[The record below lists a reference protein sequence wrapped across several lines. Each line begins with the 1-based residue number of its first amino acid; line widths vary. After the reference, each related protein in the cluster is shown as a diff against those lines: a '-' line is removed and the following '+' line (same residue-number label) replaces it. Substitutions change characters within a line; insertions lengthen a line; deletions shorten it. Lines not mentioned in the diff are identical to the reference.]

1 MRRRFEVLPVLPIS
15 SKMLVKLNTFT
26 LLGIDAV
33 PVEVEV
39 DCADVGLPKTILV
52 GLPETVVKE
61 STFRIER
68 AIENSGFYNPM
79 HRVVIN
85 LAPADLPKQASSF
98 DLPISLG
105 LLAGSGQIPSEALN
119 RFAIVGELALDG
131 TMRSIKGA
139 LPIALAARKLGI
151 EHLIVPAEN
160 AREAAVVEGIRVY
173 PISSLT
179 EAVGFLTGAF
189 DKIPIP
195 PVDLRIFEELSF
207 YDFDFSDVKGQE
219 SAKRAMTVAAAGGH
233 NMLMIGS
240 PGTGKTMLAKR
251 FSTVLPKLSLE
262 ESLETTRIY
271 SVLGYLKKDIPLVAT
286 RPFREPH
293 HTISEAGL
301 AGGGSPPSPGEIS
314 LAHNGVLFLDEL
326 PEFNRRTLEILR
338 QPLEDGSVTIARV
351 SQTSTFPANFILIA
365 ALNPCPCGYRNDPRR
380 RCRCSAFQIERYIN
394 RISGPLLDR
403 IDIHIEV
410 PPVDY
415 TELSAQTPG
424 TSSADIREK
433 VLASREIQAN
443 RFKKSKI
450 RYNADMSHRQIVS
463 HCHLDEQGHRILKT
477 AMEDFGLS
485 ARAHDKI
492 LRIAR
497 TIADLDNTDP
507 GGTEQVISPM
517 HLFEAIT
524 YRTLDRKLWS

>member
-1 MRRRFEVLPVLPIS
+1 
-15 SKMLVKLNTFT
+15 MLVKLKTFS

-39 DCADVGLPKTILV
+39 DCADIGTPKTILV

-68 AIENSGFYNPM
+68 AIENSGFFNPF
-79 HRVVIN
+79 HRTVIN
-85 LAPADLPKQASSF
+85 LAPADLPKQAASF
-98 DLPISLG
+98 DLPITLG
-105 LLAGSGQIPSEALN
+105 LLAGSGQ
-119 RFAIVGELALDG
+119 FATDLLSRYAVTGELALDG
-131 TMRSIKGA
+131 STRPIKGA
-139 LPIALAARKLGI
+139 LSIALQAKADGVAG
-151 EHLIVPAEN
+151 LILPAEN
-160 AREAAVVEGIRVY
+160 AREAAVVEGLDVV
-173 PISSLT
+173 PISSLAQ
-179 EAVGFLTGAF
+179 AVGILSGRLPLE
-189 DKIPIP
+189 PIP
-195 PVDLRIFEELSF
+195 PIALRDFERLAE
-207 YDFDFSDVKGQE
+207 YDFDFSDVRGQE

-233 NMLMIGS
+233 NVLMIGP

-251 FSTVLPKLSLE
+251 FGTVLPKLSLT
-262 ESLETTRIY
+262 ESLETTRVF
-271 SVLGYLKKDIPLVAT
+271 SVLGYIKGDVPLVAT

-301 AGGGSPPSPGEIS
+301 VGGGSPPNPGEIS

-326 PEFNRRTLEILR
+326 PEFNRRTLEVLR

-351 SQTSTFPANFILIA
+351 AQTSTFPANFILIA

-380 RCRCSAFQIERYIN
+380 QCRCNPFQIERYVG
-394 RISGPLLDR
+394 RVSGPLLDR

-415 TELSAQTPG
+415 NELSATAPG
-424 TSSADIREK
+424 TSSAEIRRQ
-433 VLASREIQAN
+433 VLEAREIQTE
-443 RFKKSKI
+443 RFRKSKSKV
-450 RYNADMSHRQIVS
+450 RYNGDMSHRQIVV
-463 HCHLDEQGHRILKT
+463 HCQLDAQGHKILRT

-497 TIADLDNTDP
+497 TIADLEKHENI
-507 GGTEQVISPM
+507 QPM

-524 YRTLDRKLWS
+524 YRTLDRKLWT